1 MVDKEEKN
9 RPNCEQILVEK
20 TLWAIKMDH
29 LTESSTYSILKTNKF
44 FNKFIEKKS
53 NFSNIT
59 KIQT

>member
-9 RPNCEQILVEK
+9 RPNCEQILVDK
-20 TLWAIKMDH
+20 TLLAIKMDH

-44 FNKFIEKKS
+44 FIKFIEKKS

-59 KIQT
+59 EIQT